1 MPNSTEILHLRSLQR
16 VVLCATISAH
26 TCPRVR
32 LSCLWRACRMMALP
46 QRLEEFA
53 GSPTGGQMDVL
64 SEVLKV
70 VKLQGAMFYNGEFSS
85 PWSFCSPHSRT
96 IAPYV
101 APAARH
107 VIVYHLLTEGRA
119 SARLVDG
126 ERIILEAG
134 DIVIFP
140 HGDAHI
146 LENGRPTKSVDMEKE
161 LARIFSQGLKRS
173 TLGGGGEITK
183 FVCGFMYCEPRLSQV
198 FLSGLP

>member
-46 QRLEEFA
+46 QSLEEFA

-85 PWSFCSPHSRT
+85 PWSVQATSARAMANF
-96 IAPYV
+96 V
-101 APAARH
+101 APGAEH
-107 VIVYHLLTEGRA
+107 VIMYHLLTEGRA
-119 SARLVDG
+119 SVRMGNG
-126 ERIILEAG
+126 EHITLTAG
-134 DIVIFP
+134 DIVMIP
-140 HGDAHI
+140 HGDPHI
-146 LENGRPTKSVDMEKE
+146 RE
-161 LARIFSQGLKRS
+161 
-173 TLGGGGEITK
+173 
-183 FVCGFMYCEPRLSQV
+183 
-198 FLSGLP
+198 